1 MCLPCIGIK
10 NLKNESERKEYLQ
23 TPDQGLLCICK
34 QENEEEDA
42 KVDWKL

>member
-1 MCLPCIGIK
+1 MKVRGK
-10 NLKNESERKEYLQ
+10 NTYKPLTKAF
-23 TPDQGLLCICK
+23 LCICK